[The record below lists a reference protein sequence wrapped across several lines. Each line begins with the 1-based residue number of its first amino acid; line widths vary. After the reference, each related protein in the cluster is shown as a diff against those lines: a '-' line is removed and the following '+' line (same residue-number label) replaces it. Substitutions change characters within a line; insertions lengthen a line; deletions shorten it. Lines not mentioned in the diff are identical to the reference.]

1 MDRRARQPPDL
12 RTTWENRCMRRA
24 IVVLLI
30 IAAAST
36 LYSPPAFTVQNAPL
50 NAIGLVDYTGKPT
63 FKVGDWAK
71 YRMSGSSELGMS
83 DNYYVTVVIAGE
95 EDFWG
100 DPAFWLETWTDAPGK
115 APETQAAL
123 MSYEIFGDTAA
134 VQRLQLYMRK
144 QVTMLNEDG
153 SARMDINKPAAS
165 MLKTRREVKNPVRST
180 RDTLGADTVQT
191 PKGTFKTLKVVLHEG
206 TGVTQ
211 AVGDS
216 SIYTELRENRTS
228 WYTAE
233 IPITH
238 IAREDLETISA
249 GKSWLVGRSA
259 DAGTLHINDRGLGT
273 ARLLDFGHGLTGR
286 LIPERLRHSIAE
298 QVAIERAAAKP
309 KVAASKSS
317 TSKPAASGKPSTSTP
332 QR

>member
-1 MDRRARQPPDL
+1 
-12 RTTWENRCMRRA
+12 MRRA
-24 IVVLLI
+24 ILVLLI
-30 IAAAST
+30 AAAAST
-36 LYSPPAFTVQNAPL
+36 LYSPPAFTVQSAPL
-50 NAIGLVDYTGKPT
+50 NGIGLVDYTRKPA

-83 DNYYVTVVIAGE
+83 DNYYVTILVAGE

-100 DPAFWLETWTDAPGK
+100 DPGFWLETWTDAPGK

-123 MSYEIFGDTAA
+123 MSYEIFGDSAA

-153 SARMDINKPAAS
+153 SPRMDINKPAAG
-165 MLKTRREVKNPVRST
+165 MLRTRREVKNPVRST

-206 TGVTQ
+206 TGATQ

-228 WYTAE
+228 WYTE
-233 IPITH
+233 EVPITH
-238 IAREDLETISA
+238 LAREDIETISS
-249 GKSWLVGRSA
+249 GKSWLVGRSS
-259 DAGTLHINDRGLGT
+259 DASPLHIRDRGLGT
-273 ARLLDFGHGLTGR
+273 ARLLDFGHGLTAR
-286 LIPERLRHSIAE
+286 LIPEHLRHTIAE

-309 KVAASKSS
+309 KPVAGKLAS
-317 TSKPAASGKPSTSTP
+317 TKPASTKPASSPSHP
-332 QR
+332 